1 MPATRWLLNSAG
13 TISGGTLAMLADA
26 PLGCALQTELDPAT
40 PYTTSELSMTMV
52 RPVRPHG
59 GAIGAHGQ
67 KVHRGRSVGLTEAFL
82 IDETDDRLVAH
93 STSRLAIFPP
103 LDPAPEPSRD
113 PQPLDPPT
121 DRDSDPYRRPVRGD
135 VLGQEVWD
143 ELSGL
148 EVIRRQ
154 IADELPLPPI
164 SHLTGLEP
172 THAEEGSVTMRL
184 PASEWLNSPARRVQ
198 GGAIAMLADSALAGA
213 VETVTPAGTAIAT
226 IDIKVNFLRPV
237 QGDGRELVAIGRV
250 EHAGRTLAIANA
262 ELFDA
267 DERRVAIATGSSM
280 FLPGH
285 PAALGEIELGRDD
298 EQEGGN

>member
-1 MPATRWLLNSAG
+1 
-13 TISGGTLAMLADA
+13 MLADA
-26 PLGCALQTELDPAT
+26 ALGCALQTELGPAT

-52 RPVRPHG
+52 RPVRPNG
-59 GAIGAHGQ
+59 GTISANGQ

-82 IDETDDRLVAH
+82 IDETDERLVAH

-103 LDPAPEPSRD
+103 LDPAPNAPED
-113 PQPLDPPT
+113 PQPLGPPA
-121 DRDSDPYRRPVRGD
+121 DLESDPYRRPATGE

-148 EVIRRQ
+148 EVLQKQ
-154 IADELPLPPI
+154 IAGELPMPPI

-172 THAEEGSVTMRL
+172 SQAESGSVTMRL
-184 PASEWLNSPARRVQ
+184 PATEWLHSPARRVQ

-213 VETVTPAGTAIAT
+213 VETVTPAGTAVAT

-237 QGDGRELVAIGRV
+237 QGDGRDLVASGRV

-267 DERRVAIATGSSM
+267 DQRRVAIATGSSM

-298 EQEGGN
+298 EQEAGD